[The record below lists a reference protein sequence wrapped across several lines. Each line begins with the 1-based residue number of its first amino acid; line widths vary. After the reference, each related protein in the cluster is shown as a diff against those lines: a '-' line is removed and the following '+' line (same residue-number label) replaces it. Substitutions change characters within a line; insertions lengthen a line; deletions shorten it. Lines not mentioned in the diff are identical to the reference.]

1 MAQKKWTKRELQKL
15 KRLVKKRLRW
25 KDILKEFPD
34 RTIKSLQLKAWRE
47 RYVNREH
54 FKLDIDKAIKLRKEG
69 MTYRQIGEEL
79 GGYTTSAVWNALER
93 STCLVRVRRRRRKGA
108 R

>member
-15 KRLVKKRLRW
+15 KRLVKKKLPW
-25 KDILKEFPD
+25 GEIAKEFAD
-34 RTIKSLQLKAWRE
+34 RTIKSLQLKAWRK

-54 FKLDIDKAIKLRKEG
+54 FKLDIDRAIKLRKEG
-69 MTYRQIGEEL
+69 MTYKQIGEEL
-79 GGYTTSAVWNALER
+79 GYTGSAVWNALER